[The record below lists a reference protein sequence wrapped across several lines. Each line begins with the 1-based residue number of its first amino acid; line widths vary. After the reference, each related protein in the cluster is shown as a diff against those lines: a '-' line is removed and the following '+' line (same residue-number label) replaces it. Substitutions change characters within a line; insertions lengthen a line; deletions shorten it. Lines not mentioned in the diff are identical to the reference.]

1 MTIKNLKTLIYLV
14 ITGIII
20 NGCKT
25 TKPSS
30 GKPSSGNTNTETKVR
45 IETTKGDMVVVLY
58 NETPLTRDNFIKLV
72 KEKFYDSTLFHRVIQ
87 GFMIQGGDPQSK
99 KAAPSVMLGN
109 GDVGYTIPAEI
120 RPDLYHKKG
129 ALACARTGD
138 NVNPSK
144 ASSGCQFYIA
154 QGKVYTDAELNQ
166 MEDRQNMGVKQQI
179 FTTIID
185 KPENAQLKQKFIQYQ
200 QQSNIDSLRALAAT
214 IEPQIDSIYAKSP
227 KFTYS
232 PEQRKAYT
240 TIGGVPHLDG
250 QYTVFGEVVE
260 GLNIVDSIA
269 AVKTGSGDRPIQDVR
284 ILSMKIVK

>member
-1 MTIKNLKTLIYLV
+1 MEVKNLKTAIIYGILLV
-14 ITGIII
+14 SLTSA
-20 NGCKT
+20 
-25 TKPSS
+25 TKLEPP
-30 GKPSSGNTNTETKVR
+30 KQKETKVL
-45 IETTKGDMVVVLY
+45 IHTTKGDIIVKLY

-72 KEKFYDSTLFHRVIQ
+72 KQKFYDSTLFHRVIQ
-87 GFMIQGGDPQSK
+87 GFMIQGGDPDSRH
-99 KAAPSVMLGN
+99 AAPGVMLGN
-109 GDVGYTIPAEI
+109 GDVGYTVPAEI
-120 RPDLYHKKG
+120 EPDLFHKKG

-154 QGKVYTDAELNQ
+154 QGKVYKDSELNM
-166 MEDRQNMGVKQQI
+166 MEDRMNMGLKQQI

-185 KPENAQLKQKFIQYQ
+185 KPENAGLKQRFMTYQ

-214 IEPQIDSIYAKSP
+214 IEPQIDSIYAKTP

-250 QYTVFGEVVE
+250 QYTVFGEVIQ

-269 AVKTGSGDRPIQDVR
+269 AVKTGQGDRPVQDVR

>member
-14 ITGIII
+14 ITIVFI

-30 GKPSSGNTNTETKVR
+30 GNANTETKVR
-45 IETTKGDMVVVLY
+45 IETTKGDMVVELY

-72 KEKFYDSTLFHRVIQ
+72 KDKFYDSTLFHRVIQ

-99 KAAPSVMLGN
+99 KAAPGVMLGN
-109 GDVGYTIPAEI
+109 GDVGYTVPAEI

-154 QGKVYTDAELNQ
+154 QGKVYTDAELTQ

-179 FTTIID
+179 FTSIIN

-214 IEPQIDSIYAKSP
+214 LEPQIDTIYAKSP
-227 KFTYS
+227 KFAYT
-232 PEQRKAYT
+232 PEQRKTYT

-250 QYTVFGEVVE
+250 QYTVFGEVIE

-269 AVKTGSGDRPIQDVR
+269 AVKTGPGDRPVQDVR

>member
-1 MTIKNLKTLIYLV
+1 MKIKNLKTVIISGIVLISL
-14 ITGIII
+14 TSA
-20 NGCKT
+20 NT
-25 TKPSS
+25 LKP
-30 GKPSSGNTNTETKVR
+30 GDKVTKVL
-45 IETTKGDMVVVLY
+45 IHTTKGDMVVELY
-58 NETPLTRDNFIKLV
+58 NETPQTRDNFIKLV
-72 KEKFYDSTLFHRVIQ
+72 KSKFYDSTLFHRVIQ

-99 KAAPSVMLGN
+99 KAAPGIMLGN
-109 GDVGYTIPAEI
+109 GDVGYTVPAEI
-120 RPDLYHKKG
+120 KPDLFHKKG

-154 QGKVYTDAELNQ
+154 QGKVYKDSELTM
-166 MEDRQNMGVKQQI
+166 MEDRQNMGIKQQI
-179 FTTIID
+179 FTSIIN
-185 KPENAQLKQKFIQYQ
+185 KPENAGMKQKFIQYQ

-227 KFTYS
+227 KFSYS

-250 QYTVFGEVVE
+250 EYTVFGEVVE

-269 AVKTGSGDRPIQDVR
+269 DVKTGQGDRPVQDVR